1 MDEDEA
7 MVGSE
12 VDPMAKLGA
21 AKLTEVTARRD
32 RYNTVSAREGQAF
45 GLALSLHD
53 SPQRSLSPEPTKPNS
68 TANTPTTTGE
78 ARESRVSEEQLGR
91 LIREA
96 EQHERFAEI
105 NNTADAQKYLS
116 GLKPG
121 TYIIRRTAQ
130 RLSDLSS
137 FFPEFSSR
145 VSNLASVSFWL
156 ALFGVVNRW
165 ATGSS
170 TLLIRPQ

>member
-1 MDEDEA
+1 
-7 MVGSE
+7 
-12 VDPMAKLGA
+12 MAKLGA

-53 SPQRSLSPEPTKPNS
+53 SPQRSLSPEPTKPSS
-68 TANTPTTTGE
+68 TGNNNPTTTGE
-78 ARESRVSEEQLGR
+78 ARERRVSEEQLGR
-91 LIREA
+91 LTAEA

-116 GLKPG
+116 GMKPG

-130 RLSDLSS
+130 RLSDLS
-137 FFPEFSSR
+137 FRSS
-145 VSNLASVSFWL
+145 
-156 ALFGVVNRW
+156 
-165 ATGSS
+165 
-170 TLLIRPQ
+170 